1 MNILVICEKNDAAQ
15 KIAFILSGRGYEK
28 RFINKVPVYHYS
40 RNNNDYHVIG
50 LRGHIVELD
59 YPREYARWDAD
70 HIRKLVWVEP
80 IKQPSVRGIA
90 GVLESLARD
99 MQEVIVATDFDRE
112 GELIGVEAADIVVDR
127 NPNVKLRRARFSAFT
142 RSEVE
147 TAFDNLTEVDQNLAK
162 AAESRQIIDLAW
174 GAVLTRFM
182 SLATGQHGRD
192 FLSVGRVQSPTLALI
207 VDRESEIN
215 QFVPKPFWELLAHL
229 DSGGEFTARH
239 EHGVFWEKSEIEP
252 LYANV
257 KETHEALVAE
267 VKVEQRPERPPT
279 PFNTTIFLT
288 EATRMGITAPNA
300 MAIAER
306 LYTSGYISYPR
317 TDNTVYPKSLNLDN
331 VLKELIKSSLGKE
344 AEKLLG
350 ERRAYPMRGK
360 TEATDHPPIYPVAAA
375 MESELKGDAWKIYE
389 LVVRRFFATLAPD
402 AKVEATEARLT
413 IAEEPFK
420 AFGHKTLEMGWYD
433 YYPYYK
439 PREISIPALVNG
451 QVVKVASIE
460 LLEDKTKPPRRY
472 SQGDIIQEMERLGLG
487 TKSTRHEILQ
497 KLYDRRYVESS
508 PLRPTIS
515 GTAVVKALEDGAME
529 ITRPEMTAMLEDEMS
544 RIADGQRDLPTV
556 VRESQEILE
565 KALIALES
573 KIETIRDDVSQAL
586 RQQKCVGAC
595 PRCGK
600 DLLIRQSRNN
610 KRFVGCSGYPECTN
624 TYPLPQTGLLI
635 TTDEKCGN
643 CGAPAVKLIFRGRR
657 PRMICVNM
665 GCGARERK
673 EPGGEAAPKAKAV
686 KSASK
691 PVKKASRAEK
701 PKAALKPV
709 KKPRSKAPKKAA

>member
-28 RFINKVPVYHYS
+28 RFVNKVPIYHYA
-40 RNNNDYHVIG
+40 RNNDDYHVIG

-59 YPREYARWDAD
+59 YPKEYARWDAD

-80 IKQPSVRGIA
+80 EKRPSVRGIT

-99 MQEVIVATDFDRE
+99 VQEVIVATDFDRE
-112 GELIGVEAADIVVDR
+112 GELIGVEAADLVVAR
-127 NPNVKLRRARFSAFT
+127 NPSVKLRRARFSAFT

-147 TAFDNLTEVDQNLAK
+147 TAFDNLTDVDQNLAK

-207 VDRESEIN
+207 VDRENEIN
-215 QFVPKPFWELLAHL
+215 QFVPKPFWELLAQL
-229 DSGGEFTARH
+229 DSGGAFTARH
-239 EHGVFWEKSEIEP
+239 EHGVFWEKAEIDP
-252 LYANV
+252 LYAKV
-257 KETHEALVAE
+257 KEASEALVSE
-267 VKVEQRPERPPT
+267 VKVEKRPERPPT

-306 LYTSGYISYPR
+306 LYTSGFISYPR

-331 VLKELIKSSLGKE
+331 VLRELTKSSLGKE

-350 ERRAYPMRGK
+350 ERRQYPMRGK

-375 MESELKGDAWKIYE
+375 KEAELKGDAWKVYE

-402 AKVEATEARLT
+402 AHVEATEAWLK

-420 AFGHKTLEMGWYD
+420 AFGHRMLELGWYS

-439 PREISIPALVNG
+439 PREISIPQLANG
-451 QVVKVASIE
+451 QPVKVTGIE
-460 LLEDKTKPPRRY
+460 LLEDRTKPPRRF
-472 SQGDIIQEMERLGLG
+472 SQGDMIQEMERLGLG

-508 PLRPTIS
+508 PLRPTVS

-573 KIETIRDDVSQAL
+573 KVETIREDVNQAL

-595 PRCGK
+595 PQCGK

-624 TYPLPQTGLLI
+624 TYPLPQTGLLV

-673 EPGGEAAPKAKAV
+673 AESPSSAPKKKAAVRVKATVKKTPAKP
-686 KSASK
+686 K
-691 PVKKASRAEK
+691 KKASA
-701 PKAALKPV
+701 
-709 KKPRSKAPKKAA
+709 KK